1 MLGNVRNT
9 KHLSNTKPLR
19 CAPISRSLSFA
30 GVLIKSKNHHHNNKM
45 ENLQL
50 KTPQVLFCRY
60 QIHEAPDFNVCLV
73 PSSGP
78 LQFSTKLF
86 HCSGISKTFLK
97 KSLFIFFSVRVLVSI
112 YRPKMFGK
120 RFHHGHCYQCIAIFA
135 SLSGI
140 AGATDTSCL
149 LCSLA
154 WCCHFVRKMG
164 RILLFLNLCSLSPDV
179 WLTTHLVFHC
189 CAKLLSRVQLFVT
202 LWTIGMQLQGGEPIF
217 IV

>member
-45 ENLQL
+45 ENVQL

-73 PSSGP
+73 PSGGP

-97 KSLFIFFSVRVLVSI
+97 KSLLIFFSVRVLLSI
-112 YRPKMFGK
+112 YCPKMFGK

-154 WCCHFVRKMG
+154 
-164 RILLFLNLCSLSPDV
+164 
-179 WLTTHLVFHC
+179 
-189 CAKLLSRVQLFVT
+189 
-202 LWTIGMQLQGGEPIF
+202 
-217 IV
+217 